1 MLPESGLIMIQ
12 EKIYVVLVLPGKA
25 AVFRRDGTAWVTE
38 PIHKEDWVV
47 LQSATSVD
55 ALLDE
60 LNLRINDR
68 DLSRS
73 EVRVLYHESAVDHL
87 HGLSAQLLRLRCRR
101 WQVLPLRDAC
111 RFAGIPAG
119 GAAGDP
125 ELGEETVRRRLLP
138 VLQTLFHDAGSA
150 LLQARERAESEHE
163 EALQALAAEKAAL
176 ALQVAGLQ
184 QQVDALR
191 LPDVERLLTLLP
203 AIYRN
208 VWGSI
213 SPHDLALL
221 AGGLRVP
228 DIPSP
233 FPDPSGDTLVALQRR
248 LRRLPLADQQQL
260 QAFCR
265 NLPHRLQVRTDM
277 LDWLEGELT

>member
-1 MLPESGLIMIQ
+1 MSQ
-12 EKIYVVLVLPGKA
+12 EKIYVVLVLPQKA
-25 AVFRRDGTAWVTE
+25 AVFCREGSAWATHPTYGE
-38 PIHKEDWVV
+38 EWV
-47 LQSATSVD
+47 
-55 ALLDE
+55 ALGGARSLETMLDE
-60 LNLRINDR
+60 LNYHVNDS
-68 DLSRS
+68 DLSRVG
-73 EVRVLYHESAVDHL
+73 VRLLYHEDAVQHL
-87 HGLSAQLLRLRCRR
+87 QGLSAQLHRLRCRH
-101 WQVLPLRDAC
+101 WQVLPLRAAC
-111 RFAGIPAG
+111 QFAGIPP
-119 GAAGDP
+119 GAAEGES
-125 ELGEETVRRRLLP
+125 ELAEATVRRRLLP
-138 VLQTLFHDAGSA
+138 ALQALFEDAGAA
-150 LLQARERAESEHE
+150 LRQARERAEGEHE

-176 ALQVAGLQ
+176 ALQVAELQ

-213 SPHDLALL
+213 GPHDLALL

-265 NLPHRLQVRTDM
+265 HLPHRLQVRAEM
-277 LDWLEGELT
+277 LDWLEGELA